1 MGIAAMLIFNP
12 AYAAKPKIN
21 FNVRAPGFQYGTSV
35 RGNPLTAYKFGEG
48 TKAIW
53 FVAGLHGNEKS
64 SSYLAVDLANYLAD
78 NLQVI
83 PADRRVII
91 IPAANPDGFLRNSRA
106 NARGIDLNRN
116 FGASDW
122 RRYVRKGRQLMHG
135 GQAAFSER
143 EAQAL
148 RSYMELDGVEK
159 LVALHAQANI
169 VNPERTEASK
179 NLAKDYAY
187 RANYPYLGHWTSY
200 PTSGTLT
207 LWAEEHFNAPAIT
220 VELPTYTNPDW
231 HRNLPAILHTIQH

>member
-78 NLQVI
+78 NPQVI
-83 PADRRVII
+83 PADRRIII

-116 FGASDW
+116 FAASDW
-122 RRYVRKGRQLMHG
+122 QRYVRKGRQLMHG
-135 GQAAFSER
+135 GRTAFSEK
-143 EAQAL
+143 ESAAL
-148 RSYMELDGVEK
+148 RSFMELDGVDK
-159 LVALHAQANI
+159 LVTLHAQANI
-169 VNPERTEASK
+169 VNPERTEQSK
-179 NLAKDYAY
+179 TLAKDYAY
-187 RANYPYLGHWTSY
+187 LSGYPYLESWTAY
-200 PTSGTLT
+200 PTTGTLT
-207 LWAEEHFNAPAIT
+207 LWAEERFGAASIT
-220 VELPTYTNPDW
+220 VELPTYKHPDW
-231 HRNLPAILHTIQH
+231 NRNKPALLYAIQE